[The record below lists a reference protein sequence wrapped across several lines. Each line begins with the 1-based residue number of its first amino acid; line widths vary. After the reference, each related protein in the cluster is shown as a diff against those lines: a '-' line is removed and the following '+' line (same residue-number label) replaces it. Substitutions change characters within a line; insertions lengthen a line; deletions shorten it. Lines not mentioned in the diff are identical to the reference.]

1 MGRNNKEQEE
11 EENNNN
17 KSKDVYIETKKSKPQ
32 QKVVFF
38 SLRFC
43 SHTHTRTFTLIH
55 SLTHSLTPFTHSI
68 HSLHSL
74 NLTIKRL
81 TRRGRER
88 EREKK

>member
-32 QKVVFF
+32 QKVVF
-38 SLRFC
+38 SLFVFA
-43 SHTHTRTFTLIH
+43 HTRTYAHTHIHSLIH
-55 SLTHSLTPFTHSI
+55 SLTLT

-88 EREKK
+88 EKKNE

>member
-17 KSKDVYIETKKSKPQ
+17 KSKDVYIETKKSKLQ
-32 QKVVFF
+32 QKVVF
-38 SLRFC
+38 SLFVFA
-43 SHTHTRTFTLIH
+43 HTRTYAHTRTFTH
-55 SLTHSLTPFTHSI
+55 SLTHSI

-74 NLTIKRL
+74 YLTIKRL

-88 EREKK
+88 EREKKNE

>member
-32 QKVVFF
+32 QKVVF
-38 SLRFC
+38 SLFVFA
-43 SHTHTRTFTLIH
+43 HTRTYAHTHIH
-55 SLTHSLTPFTHSI
+55 SLTHSI

>member
-32 QKVVFF
+32 QKVVS
-38 SLRFC
+38 SLFVFA
-43 SHTHTRTFTLIH
+43 HTRTYAH
-55 SLTHSLTPFTHSI
+55 SLSFTHSLTHSI

-88 EREKK
+88 ERKNE

>member
-17 KSKDVYIETKKSKPQ
+17 KSKDVYIETKRVNHNKSC
-32 QKVVFF
+32 F
-38 SLRFC
+38 SLFVFA
-43 SHTHTRTFTLIH
+43 HTRTYAHTLIH
-55 SLTHSLTPFTHSI
+55 SHSLT

-81 TRRGRER
+81 TRRER

>member
-17 KSKDVYIETKKSKPQ
+17 KSKDVYIETKKSKLQ
-32 QKVVFF
+32 QKVVF
-38 SLRFC
+38 SLFVFA
-43 SHTHTRTFTLIH
+43 HTRTYAH
-55 SLTHSLTPFTHSI
+55 SLSFT

-88 EREKK
+88 ERKKMSKKNN

>member
-32 QKVVFF
+32 QKVVF
-38 SLRFC
+38 SLFVFA
-43 SHTHTRTFTLIH
+43 HTRTYAH
-55 SLTHSLTPFTHSI
+55 SLSFTHSLT

-88 EREKK
+88 EREKKNE

>member
-32 QKVVFF
+32 QKVVF
-38 SLRFC
+38 SLFVFA
-43 SHTHTRTFTLIH
+43 HTRTYAHTRIHAH
-55 SLTHSLTPFTHSI
+55 SLSFT